1 MRPDLSRYDR
11 VLVAFSGGKDSL
23 AALLH
28 LLDLGVPP
36 EGIEL
41 HHHDV
46 DGGEAFMDW
55 PCTPAYARALGAAF
69 GVPAYLSWRAGGFAA
84 ELGRD
89 GAPTAPA
96 LFETPEGRLGRAGG
110 EGPPGVRG
118 RFPQVCADLR
128 LRWCSSAL
136 KIEVMAALIR
146 NQPRFLAGETLVVT
160 GERAEESPMRARYA
174 PFGPHRT
181 ATRQRRIDHWRPVLS
196 WPEAEVWAI
205 IARYGVTPHPAY
217 GLGWSRVSC
226 RSCIFGSPNQWATLR
241 ALYPEAF
248 RRIVEREAAS
258 GLTIQQHASVSELAD
273 RGRPYAAALANPALA
288 AQAGATTW
296 IAPVFTRPWRL
307 PAGAF
312 GEAAGPN

>member
-11 VLVAFSGGKDSL
+11 VLMAFSGGKDSL

-36 EGIEL
+36 ERIEL

-46 DGGEAFMDW
+46 DGGAAFMDW

-69 GVPAYLSWRAGGFAA
+69 GVPVYLSWRTGGFAA

-89 GAPTAPA
+89 GAPTAPVV
-96 LFETPEGRLGRAGG
+96 FETPEGRLGRAGG

-160 GERAEESPMRARYA
+160 GERAEESPMRALRAVRLA
-174 PFGPHRT
+174 PNGDPGPADRPLAAGAVLARGRGVGDHRPLWRDP
-181 ATRQRRIDHWRPVLS
+181 APGLRPRMVAGELSQLHLRLAQPMGDAPRPLPGGVPADRRAGGGERPDDPAARQR
-196 WPEAEVWAI
+196 
-205 IARYGVTPHPAY
+205 
-217 GLGWSRVSC
+217 
-226 RSCIFGSPNQWATLR
+226 LR
-241 ALYPEAF
+241 AC
-248 RRIVEREAAS
+248 
-258 GLTIQQHASVSELAD
+258 
-273 RGRPYAAALANPALA
+273 
-288 AQAGATTW
+288 
-296 IAPVFTRPWRL
+296 
-307 PAGAF
+307 
-312 GEAAGPN
+312 